1 MNEIVKYD
9 NYMNSLKFTGFT
21 MTDFNFLMLLC
32 SKIRDK
38 DIAELTISFDELRSK
53 TGYTQHPIKQFVS
66 DLKRMNDKLMK
77 ITCSLE
83 TETEIIM
90 FVLFPVFKIN
100 LENQMLT
107 VRVNEEFKFILNNLI
122 KNFTRFE
129 LKDFIEL
136 QGKYSKTLFRILKQF
151 KSTGILEISLN
162 DFVTK
167 MDIPKSYRIKDITD
181 KVVNPSLKEL
191 QHYFTDL
198 KCTVQYAHKRGRPVE
213 GYIFTFKPE
222 KPVQT
227 EEIPAEADKPSKPK
241 SKKGISPEERD
252 KLVTEFGE
260 EIVEDYIERTKQYKC
275 CYYDIIRKWILEDQD
290 KKSVSRKQNQFL
302 QFPQRD
308 YKPEQMRDL
317 EQALLGN
324 SMS

>member
-21 MTDFNFLMLLC
+21 TTDFNFLMLLC
-32 SKIRDK
+32 SKMRDK

-90 FVLFPVFKIN
+90 FVLFPTFKIN

-162 DFVTK
+162 DFITK

-191 QHYFTDL
+191 QNYFTDL
-198 KCTVQYAHKRGRPVE
+198 QCTVQYAHKRGRPVE

-222 KPVQT
+222 KPAQT
-227 EEIPAEADKPSKPK
+227 EEIPAATDKPVKSR
-241 SKKGISPEERD
+241 SKKGISQEEKD
-252 KLVTEFGE
+252 KLVEEFGE
-260 EIVEDYIERTKQYKC
+260 EIVKDYIERTTSYKC
-275 CYYDIIRKWILEDQD
+275 CDVATIRKWITEDKAKP
-290 KKSVSRKQNQFL
+290 KKKNKFAN
-302 QFPQRD
+302 FPQRN
-308 YKPEQMRDL
+308 YKPEEMEKL
-317 EQALLGN
+317 EQALLKC
-324 SMS
+324 ML